1 LVRPRHWK
9 VHQALD
15 TKAARQSTVD
25 RRFDEGGAK
34 ESERDRSAD
43 PTFGFAFARGE
54 RFDGLVGTPGQFVE
68 PAMSVAKRVS
78 EDRTRFG
85 SHQARDAWSFALAL
99 DDLAAPMG
107 RRRRPGND
115 QDAILIVTRHPLGKL
130 DLDRRSRCDDALDG
144 GAAGFPIV

>member
-15 TKAARQSTVD
+15 PKAARQSTFD

-54 RFDGLVGTPGQFVE
+54 RLDGLVG
-68 PAMSVAKRVS
+68 RVIS
-78 EDRTRFG
+78 
-85 SHQARDAWSFALAL
+85 SSSQ
-99 DDLAAPMG
+99 
-107 RRRRPGND
+107 
-115 QDAILIVTRHPLGKL
+115 
-130 DLDRRSRCDDALDG
+130 
-144 GAAGFPIV
+144 